1 MEKYK
6 FERMLEILIEKV
18 LSLEAINDYLSEE
31 NKKLQKQIEEAKHE

>member
-31 NKKLQKQIEEAKHE
+31 NKNLKKQIEEAKHE